1 VGWALV
7 YPCARDNSTYR
18 ESAVGSLNNW
28 TQRSNP
34 DNDITELHNQNAK
47 PSHPWNSKATVPTNT
62 LGIGA
67 QNAGGNIP
75 QKYRLQETSPPP
87 PPFPKRFS
95 HANHHHCFHH
105 CHSRIFSHTQTYAPP
120 HPTPPAKVKTINQPI
135 DPRFF
140 LSDDAL
146 PSPIILIISNRRCHC
161 SPLLPLFLALFRLLL
176 GHNEDYDFRETVQSP
191 GTKHYQ

>member
-75 QKYRLQETSPPP
+75 QKYRLQETSPP
-87 PPFPKRFS
+87 FPSTLSQTLLARKPSPLFSPLPLTNLQS
-95 HANHHHCFHH
+95 HADI
-105 CHSRIFSHTQTYAPP
+105 RPTPP
-120 HPTPPAKVKTINQPI
+120 HPAGQSENNQPANWI
-135 DPRFF
+135 TFF
-140 LSDDAL
+140 SF
-146 PSPIILIISNRRCHC
+146 RRC
-161 SPLLPLFLALFRLLL
+161 SPFSDHP
-176 GHNEDYDFRETVQSP
+176 H
-191 GTKHYQ
+191 H